1 MESPEVQVARK
12 NLSYLGGFF
21 AQFRQILA
29 IVIMLAVCLVAGL
42 VVRTGAGLRAK
53 NALERSV
60 LEKIPGT
67 CARRIGP
74 ILIHD

>member
-1 MESPEVQVARK
+1 
-12 NLSYLGGFF
+12 
-21 AQFRQILA
+21 
-29 IVIMLAVCLVAGL
+29 MLAVCLVAGL